1 MRHWVRWVAVAGV
14 AGALLTGCSLRPRYL
29 DLVSGVG
36 EGPAEVVLTDSAT
49 GGPLAGVAV
58 SYGEGKD
65 RIMLATDENGAV
77 IVPRDPKVE
86 QQNPIVVVARPAG
99 VVRYTFVSRAAQAQP
114 EPRPIHIPEG
124 GVGPGQPS
132 DLNRPDETP
141 SAPPLPEPDAPAP
154 DAGN

>member
-1 MRHWVRWVAVAGV
+1 MRPWVRWVAVAGV

-29 DLVSGVG
+29 DLVSGVD
-36 EGPAEVVLTDSAT
+36 GPAEVVLTDRAT

-58 SYGEGKD
+58 SYGEGNEKVV
-65 RIMLATDENGAV
+65 LTTDEHGAV

-86 QQNPIVVVARPAG
+86 KQNPIVVVARPAG
-99 VVRYTFVSRAAQAQP
+99 VVHYDFQSRAVPVQP
-114 EPRPIHIPEG
+114 EPRPVHIPEG

-141 SAPPLPEPDAPAP
+141 SAPPLPEPQPV